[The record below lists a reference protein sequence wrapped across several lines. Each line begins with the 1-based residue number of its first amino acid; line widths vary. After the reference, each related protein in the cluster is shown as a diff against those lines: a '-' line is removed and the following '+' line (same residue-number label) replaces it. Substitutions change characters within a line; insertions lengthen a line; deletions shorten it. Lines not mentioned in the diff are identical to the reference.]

1 MNQIKS
7 NFKLTITGELQSKFF
22 QLIGMMPNNEYG
34 GFVFYRID
42 KMTDDFSKIEITCF
56 DILLMSVGS
65 AAYNSFRYDAELG
78 HYMLLKGYYGNDD
91 IQYGIFHSHN
101 TMSATPS
108 SKDMET
114 FENEGKD
121 RVHSLSLIINNNL
134 SYTAMITRKIT
145 YETEY
150 VRKFNYS
157 SFGAKTIGG
166 ENKGK
171 NKNTVVE
178 YAKANNIIIENTNA
192 DKYINIRFD
201 EIVKQNKERAK
212 EEAVKYAMVAKD
224 LDYSEGI
231 PKRRNNIDYYNL

>member
-1 MNQIKS
+1 MQQIKS
-7 NFKLTITGELQSKFF
+7 NFKLTITSELQSKFF

-42 KMTDDFSKIEITCF
+42 KMTDNFSEIKITCF
-56 DILLMSVGS
+56 DMLLMSVGS
-65 AAYNSFRYDAELG
+65 AVYNSFRYDAELG
-78 HYMLLKGYYGNDD
+78 HYMLLKGYYGNND

-101 TMSATPS
+101 TMSSTPS

-134 SYTAMITRKIT
+134 SYTAMITRKVT

-157 SFGAKTIGG
+157 SFGDKVVGG

-178 YAKANNIIIENTNA
+178 YAKANGIIIENTNA
-192 DKYINIRFD
+192 DKYINVRFD
-201 EIVKQNKERAK
+201 EIVKQNEKRAREEAAKYILKAK
-212 EEAVKYAMVAKD
+212 E
-224 LDYSEGI
+224 LDYSDGI
-231 PKRRNNIDYYNL
+231 PKRRNNINLYDL